1 MSLFSRSPAI
11 KLDQYEID
19 VLINGLYQHRDC
31 YGNIS
36 AFLLR
41 LVNESEQF
49 KNTRKRKIVFQ
60 PDEKRLIRTCLLDWR
75 NEQIQAEKQGAAEA
89 ITELLEK
96 FI

>member
-11 KLDQYEID
+11 KLDQYELD
-19 VLINGLYQHRDC
+19 VLINGLYQHREC

-49 KNTRKRKIVFQ
+49 KNTRKRKILFQ
-60 PDEKRLIRTCLLDWR
+60 PSEKHLVRTCLLDR
-75 NEQIQAEKQGAAEA
+75 RYEQIQAEKQGAVEA